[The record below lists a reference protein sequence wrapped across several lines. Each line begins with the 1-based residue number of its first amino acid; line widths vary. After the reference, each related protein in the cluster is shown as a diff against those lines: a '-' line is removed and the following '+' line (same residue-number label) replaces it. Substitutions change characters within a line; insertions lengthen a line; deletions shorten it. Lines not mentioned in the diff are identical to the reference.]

1 MSEKSCTINIYP
13 DVRLHQISRYIYSHF
28 AEHLGRCIYGGIWV
42 GEASD
47 IDNTGGIRH
56 DTAEALKR
64 LALPAL
70 RWPGGCFADNYHWMD
85 GIGPRDQR
93 PKRYNLWWRQPE
105 SNQFG
110 THEFMQLCELID
122 AEPYICLNVGSGT
135 VEEACSWV
143 EYCNASQA
151 TTLAEKRRDN
161 GHSAPFDVKFWG
173 IGNENWGCGGNM
185 QPEFYADLYRQY
197 ATYVRRTAGEEARLI
212 ACGSTPGHPDWD
224 ERFLTAMKG
233 NYRLVDSV
241 ALHHYM
247 GQGKEAVEF
256 SDEDYYEL
264 IGTIGAV
271 DRRLTQATGLAQAYS
286 TYGHRIDVVLDEW
299 GTWFKQATVET
310 GLYQQNTMQDALFAA
325 AGFHCFH
332 RHAERLWMTN
342 MAQTVNVLQ
351 ALILTRGPQMLLT
364 PTYHIYEMFRP
375 HRDGYLVACDV
386 MNNAS
391 IRIPDGDQRDA
402 ISVSPTLSED
412 GNELFVSILNL
423 DLSQAFLIELNTPDI
438 EGWKVSQAR
447 RLGTGDIR
455 SHNTFDEPE
464 RVRPEDVPLEGVG
477 ELSGLPLPPQSV
489 TALRFKK
496 DDGEK

>member
-1 MSEKSCTINIYP
+1 MKTPIKIHIQP
-13 DVRLHQISRYIYSHF
+13 DVRLHQVSRYLYSHF

-42 GEASD
+42 GEDSEIEND
-47 IDNTGGIRH
+47 EGIRI
-56 DTAEALKR
+56 DTAEALKH

-85 GIGPRDQR
+85 GIGPRGQR
-93 PKRYNLWWRQPE
+93 PERYNLWWRQPE

-110 THEFMQLCELID
+110 THEFVRLCEMIG

-135 VEEACSWV
+135 VEEARSWV
-143 EYCNASQA
+143 EYCNTNQA
-151 TTLAEKRRDN
+151 TTLVDLRREN
-161 GHSAPFDVKFWG
+161 GHPDPFNVKFWG
-173 IGNENWGCGGNM
+173 IGNENWGCGGSM
-185 QPEFYADLYRQY
+185 QPEYYADLYRRY
-197 ATYVRRTAGEEARLI
+197 ATYVRRTAGEGATLI

-224 ERFLTAMKG
+224 ERFLAAMKG
-233 NYRLVDSV
+233 AYRLVDSI

-247 GQGKEAVEF
+247 GQGIDAVAF

-271 DRRLTQATGLAQAYS
+271 DRRLTRATGLAQAFS
-286 TYGHRIDVVLDEW
+286 THGHRIDVALDEW
-299 GTWFKQATVET
+299 GTWFKQATVES

-332 RHAERLWMTN
+332 KHGERLRMTN

-375 HRDGYLVACDV
+375 HRDAYLVVCDV
-386 MNNAS
+386 TGSPVIQVSAGNH
-391 IRIPDGDQRDA
+391 RDA
-402 ISVSPTLSED
+402 LSVSPTLSKD
-412 GNELFVSILNL
+412 GKDLFISILNL
-423 DLSQAFLIELNTPDI
+423 DLSKA
-438 EGWKVSQAR
+438 VSVEMSIAGATDWRVAQVR
-447 RLGTGDIR
+447 RLATGEIR

-464 RVRPEDVPLEGVG
+464 RVRPEEVPLDSYGD
-477 ELSGLPLPPQSV
+477 LSGLALPPQSV
-489 TALRFKK
+489 TTLQL
-496 DDGEK
+496 EKEGVKE